1 MDVFALWEE
10 IGAPEQAHQARG
22 EQKSLKG
29 SAARTV
35 MLLIYTIYAKILGHL
50 HITPAEVCS

>member
-29 SAARTV
+29 SAAQHRNAVDIHYICKNT
-35 MLLIYTIYAKILGHL
+35 GP
-50 HITPAEVCS
+50 PAHYS